1 MRLRACRRPAAIPG
15 RERAAVDQAHDLER
29 NDRGHSDVH
38 RKREHP
44 PPPFLSGGVAPLVL
58 GVIGFL
64 GSRDHPVPDRVAFN
78 GVVFVLVRTRSR
90 LVGRDGVASSVLVP
104 VLAQSGR

>member
-1 MRLRACRRPAAIPG
+1 MPLRARRRPAAIPG
-15 RERAAVDQAHDLER
+15 RVRAAVDQAYDLER
-29 NDRGHSDVH
+29 NDRGHGAVH

-44 PPPFLSGGVAPLVL
+44 PPPSSLVASLVL

-78 GVVFVLVRTRSR
+78 GVVFVLVRTQSR